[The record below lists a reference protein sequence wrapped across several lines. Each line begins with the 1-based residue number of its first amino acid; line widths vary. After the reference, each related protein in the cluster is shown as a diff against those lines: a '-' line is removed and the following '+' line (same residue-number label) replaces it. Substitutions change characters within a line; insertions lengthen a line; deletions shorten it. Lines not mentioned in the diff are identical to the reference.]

1 MASTCCFNS
10 FHLFNLR
17 FRTASAFSPTSS
29 QIVPPLITTR
39 QSECAQLHTHPYSSP
54 LNPGSA
60 QLLSLTGVFLQSN
73 RGVSNQYAMRS
84 GTSGSGPRIHPS
96 GFPRALVSRSRS
108 CISLLRICRC
118 ISSSFDP
125 HVCHRQVFHHPTSI
139 MSWAPWPTTAGCC
152 APWGE
157 TSCALN
163 SWFSSR

>member
-1 MASTCCFNS
+1 MHLCCFP
-10 FHLFNLR
+10 LVLLR
-17 FRTASAFSPTSS
+17 LKLS
-29 QIVPPLITTR
+29 
-39 QSECAQLHTHPYSSP
+39 
-54 LNPGSA
+54 
-60 QLLSLTGVFLQSN
+60 LLSLQHGNLNAHNCTRIHILPRSILARLDFLVQQALFCTPIAGYRTN
-73 RGVSNQYAMRS
+73 FAMQS

-96 GFPRALVSRSRS
+96 GFPRAPVSRSRS

-163 SWFSSR
+163 SWFLSR